1 MGGLWKYVFKGY
13 YPLAGASYE
22 SWFVYLA
29 NETAPAMTKEAVV
42 KALNTLPE
50 NFNINTLMEKL
61 IFIEKVEEGFVAI
74 ERGEFKTHEEVKEIV
89 KSWRK

>member
-1 MGGLWKYVFKGY
+1 
-13 YPLAGASYE
+13 
-22 SWFVYLA
+22 
-29 NETAPAMTKEAVV
+29 
-42 KALNTLPE
+42 
-50 NFNINTLMEKL
+50 MEKL